1 MAIGIGSTVYLNTK
15 IEEIPMIVTGKGSK
29 GLICEWKDYDG
40 IPHENEYPES
50 ALTEE
55 ESSIYDSLE

>member
-15 IEEIPMIVTGKGSK
+15 IEETPMIIIRKGNK
-29 GLICEWKDYDG
+29 GWVCEWKDYDG
-40 IPHENEYPES
+40 IPYENEYPES